1 MTQQHL
7 TGVREERKRKEKINF
22 LSGKHRMAS
31 KSGTIMITDNIEK
44 VIKKVI
50 IHHFR
55 RTENE
60 K

>member
-1 MTQQHL
+1 
-7 TGVREERKRKEKINF
+7 VREERKRKEKINF

-31 KSGTIMITDNIEK
+31 KSGTIMITNNIEK
-44 VIKKVI
+44 VTKKVI